1 MPSHDCPCPSSAIHL
16 LLYLRDAWEHRDQVL
31 AHPRLRASRTAW
43 FVFTYR
49 PASCARYPTLAEL
62 FACWEAG
69 LLHAR
74 CPRCGGPA
82 LVARVVQ
89 TFGGGT
95 WGGICTACPALLEA
109 VPTED
114 MRLVIEVGLI
124 VPTTLGDP
132 PVVHP
137 VDAHA
142 TWARGVSAYDLG
154 ISYASMAIGHLSFPM
169 LIEAPDGHRW
179 FYEPVERVLEDAAG
193 HVLAEHD
200 ETSVRLPDGTLLAR
214 REGPLLVLVEDGR
227 ERPWLERIRLD
238 GASVH
243 VEAGV
248 TYLPQRYQEHRGDLL
263 CWKDQPCLRV
273 EGPVP
278 MDLLLLLAD
287 GRVPPADPNAPP
299 DWR

>member
-1 MPSHDCPCPSSAIHL
+1 
-16 LLYLRDAWEHRDQVL
+16 
-31 AHPRLRASRTAW
+31 
-43 FVFTYR
+43 
-49 PASCARYPTLAEL
+49 
-62 FACWEAG
+62 
-69 LLHAR
+69 
-74 CPRCGGPA
+74 
-82 LVARVVQ
+82 
-89 TFGGGT
+89 
-95 WGGICTACPALLEA
+95 
-109 VPTED
+109 
-114 MRLVIEVGLI
+114 
-124 VPTTLGDP
+124 
-132 PVVHP
+132 
-137 VDAHA
+137 
-142 TWARGVSAYDLG
+142 
-154 ISYASMAIGHLSFPM
+154 M